1 MGAARAHIVFPKE
14 LMAEI
19 DAEVGPRGRSA
30 FLAELAK
37 KEINRR
43 KILAFLER
51 GEVIW
56 KDEDHPEL
64 AEGSY
69 KWVRSLRDE
78 SNKRVAKAFE
88 PRENE

>member
-1 MGAARAHIVFPKE
+1 
-14 LMAEI
+14 MAEI

-30 FLAELAK
+30 FLVQLARTEL
-37 KEINRR
+37 NRR
-43 KILAFLER
+43 KLLAFLER
-51 GEVIW
+51 GEPIW

-88 PRENE
+88 PRVNE